1 MNRLLRRIL
10 APAVAGFA
18 LATAALAPAFAEDSV
33 WKRIHETGTVRLGV
47 APYAPFS
54 YKDPR
59 GGEGGVRQG
68 SDTWRGI
75 AVMLGKDIADDL
87 GANVEIVEL
96 SWASAIAAIQTGQVD
111 LFFGLD
117 GTPQRAAAVEFIH
130 TPVYKYGV
138 VFFGREDLA
147 AATWADLN
155 KPEIRLGIVNG
166 TNFDAMVQEFAPNAT
181 IQRFPSTSEVLAA
194 FQTGQ
199 IDGTIATPS
208 AADSA
213 RAKMRKGQV
222 SLMQEPSIY
231 LPILAPIPPQ
241 QDQRWRD
248 FLETSFAYMTDSGET
263 RKIYQGELAAS
274 GLEPEQVSTGF
285 IQ

>member
-1 MNRLLRRIL
+1 MKRFFRRII
-10 APAVAGFA
+10 APAVAGLL
-18 LATAALAPAFAEDSV
+18 LAAAAVAPVSAQESV
-33 WKRIHETGTVRLGV
+33 WQRIQDTKTVKLGV

-59 GGEGGVRQG
+59 GGESGVKQG

-75 AVMLGKDIADDL
+75 AVMLGKEIADSL

-111 LFFGLD
+111 LFLGLD

-130 TPVYKYGV
+130 APVYRYGV
-138 VFFGREDLA
+138 VFFGREDLPA
-147 AATWADLN
+147 KNWEDLN

-166 TNFDAMVQEFAPNAT
+166 TNFDSMVQEFAPNAT
-181 IQRFPSTSEVLAA
+181 VQRFPSTSEVLAA

-199 IDGTIATPS
+199 IDGTITSPS
-208 AADSA
+208 AADSSK
-213 RAKMRKGQV
+213 AKMRKGQV
-222 SLMQEPSIY
+222 TLLEEPSIF
-231 LPILAPIPPQ
+231 LPILAAIPPQ
-241 QDQRWRD
+241 QDQRWRN
-248 FLETSFAYMTDSGET
+248 FLETSFAYMSDSGDT
-263 RKIYQGELAAS
+263 RRIYQDELQAS
-274 GLEPEQVSTGF
+274 GLEPEDISVGF

>member
-1 MNRLLRRIL
+1 MNRLIRRMLTPAIAGLML
-10 APAVAGFA
+10 AASAVAPSFA
-18 LATAALAPAFAEDSV
+18 QDSV
-33 WKRIHETGTVRLGV
+33 WKRIQDTKTVKLGV

-59 GGEGGVRQG
+59 GGEGGVKQG
-68 SDTWRGI
+68 SDTWRGV
-75 AVMLGKDIADDL
+75 AVMLGQSIAEDL

-147 AATWADLN
+147 AGTWADLN
-155 KPEIRLGIVNG
+155 KPEVRLGIVNG
-166 TNFDAMVQEFAPNAT
+166 TNFDAMVQEYAPDASV
-181 IQRFPSTSEVLAA
+181 QRFPSTSEVLAA
-194 FQTGQ
+194 LQTGQ

-208 AADSA
+208 AADFAKS
-213 RAKMRKGQV
+213 KMRKGQV
-222 SLMQEPSIY
+222 VLMQEPAIY
-231 LPILAPIPPQ
+231 LPILAAIPPQ
-241 QDQRWRD
+241 QDQRWRN
-248 FLETSFAYMTDSGET
+248 FLETSFAYMTDSAET
-263 RKIYQGELAAS
+263 RKIYQAEVAVG
-274 GLEPEQVSTGF
+274 GLKPEDVSIGF

>member
-1 MNRLLRRIL
+1 MNRFFRRMI
-10 APAVAGFA
+10 ASAVAGLM
-18 LATAALAPAFAEDSV
+18 LAAATVAPVSAQESV
-33 WKRIHETGTVRLGV
+33 WKRIQDTKTVRLGV
-47 APYAPFS
+47 ATYAPFS

-59 GGEGGVRQG
+59 GGEGGVKQG
-68 SDTWRGI
+68 SDTWRGV
-75 AVMLGKDIADDL
+75 AVMLGKEVADNL

-111 LFFGLD
+111 LFLGLD

-130 TPVYKYGV
+130 TPVYRYGV

-155 KPEIRLGIVNG
+155 KPEVKLGIVNG

-181 IQRFPSTSEVLAA
+181 LQRFPSTSEVLAA

-213 RAKMRKGQV
+213 KAKMRKGQV
-222 SLMQEPSIY
+222 VLVQEPSIY
-231 LPILAPIPPQ
+231 LPILAAIPPQ

-248 FLETSFAYMTDSGET
+248 FLETTFAYMTDSGDT
-263 RKIYQGELAAS
+263 RKIYQSELQAS
-274 GLEPEQVSTGF
+274 GLGPEDISVGF

>member
-1 MNRLLRRIL
+1 MNRFFRRLL
-10 APAVAGFA
+10 AAAVAGLVLA
-18 LATAALAPAFAEDSV
+18 ATAVAPVTAQESV
-33 WKRIHETGTVRLGV
+33 WARIQDTKTVKLGV

-59 GGEGGVRQG
+59 GGEGGVKQG
-68 SDTWRGI
+68 SDVWRGI
-75 AVMLGKDIADDL
+75 AVMLGKDIADSL

-111 LFFGLD
+111 LFLGLD

-147 AATWADLN
+147 TATWADLN
-155 KPEIRLGIVNG
+155 KPEVRLGIVNG
-166 TNFDAMVQEFAPNAT
+166 TNFDAMIQEYAPNASV
-181 IQRFPSTSEVLAA
+181 QRFPSTSEVLAA

-208 AADSA
+208 AADA
-213 RAKMRKGQV
+213 AKAKMRKGQV
-222 SLMQEPSIY
+222 VLMQEPTIY
-231 LPILAPIPPQ
+231 LPILAAIPPQ

-248 FLETSFAYMTDSGET
+248 FLETTFAYMTDSGET
-263 RKIYQGELAAS
+263 RKIYQGEVAAS
-274 GLEPEQVSTGF
+274 GLAPEDVSVGF